1 MVYAV
6 QDGKLVNAHDAIIEQ
21 CAWLF
26 AGYLENHL
34 VLVKDDIVK
43 YQGAEL
49 NFRGI
54 RQALVFGKY
63 LVLLL
68 EN

>member
-34 VLVKDDIVK
+34 VLVNDDIVK
-43 YQGAEL
+43 Y
-49 NFRGI
+49 
-54 RQALVFGKY
+54 
-63 LVLLL
+63 
-68 EN
+68 